1 MNSSDDDLLK
11 LINNLKFDEAISH
24 SVHSRVFEI
33 LGYLSLLRK
42 EKLPNELVSYVDS
55 IENLNKKLVSE
66 IHLIID
72 FYKSED
78 NKLKNTND

>member
-11 LINNLKFDEAISH
+11 LIKNLKFDEAISH

-78 NKLKNTND
+78 NK